1 MCHLQGILKKK
12 NNPKCAPGF
21 VYVSIVFYCYAK
33 VWFLD
38 FIISCET
45 LNTSN
50 LWGKIPFWGVRVRQH
65 CWPSDGKKQWM
76 KRNTLKEKQELQKA
90 NVSFQK
96 HAVVPTAFI
105 IKHFNIYN
113 YFKLSSSRT
122 IPGQIQRQP
131 HIHAWLTLFKIVY
144 GVKCV

>member
-1 MCHLQGILKKK
+1 MPSTRYFEKKTTRNVHQVLYTSALCFTVMQRYDFLISLFHAK
-12 NNPKCAPGF
+12 HWIQVTFGEKSHFGGLGSD
-21 VYVSIVFYCYAK
+21 SIVDP
-33 VWFLD
+33 LM
-38 FIISCET
+38 E
-45 LNTSN
+45 
-50 LWGKIPFWGVRVRQH
+50 
-65 CWPSDGKKQWM
+65 KKQWM

-96 HAVVPTAFI
+96 HAVPTAFI

-131 HIHAWLTLFKIVY
+131 QIHAWLTLFKIVY
-144 GVKCV
+144 SVKCV

>member
-1 MCHLQGILKKK
+1 MD
-12 NNPKCAPGF
+12 
-21 VYVSIVFYCYAK
+21 IVI
-33 VWFLD
+33 D
-38 FIISCET
+38 
-45 LNTSN
+45 
-50 LWGKIPFWGVRVRQH
+50 GK
-65 CWPSDGKKQWM
+65 KKQWM

-113 YFKLSSSRT
+113 YFKLASSRT

-131 HIHAWLTLFKIVY
+131 QIHA
-144 GVKCV
+144 